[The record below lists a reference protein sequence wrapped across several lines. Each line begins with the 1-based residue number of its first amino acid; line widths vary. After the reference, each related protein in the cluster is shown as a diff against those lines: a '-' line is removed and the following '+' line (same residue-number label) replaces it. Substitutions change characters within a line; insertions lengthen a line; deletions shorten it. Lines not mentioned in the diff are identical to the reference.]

1 LNLKTFFF
9 IFLICYCQVADA
21 QVRRLGVLGS
31 STANGQGVPFDSSWV
46 QLAGAYYRS
55 SGIIDTIHKVAAST
69 YDCYS
74 GMPTGYVPPTGRNP
88 PNASYNITRLMT
100 RTPRV
105 STVIVNY
112 PTTNFNIFSD
122 AEILFCLDSIRKYAN
137 LMGARCYI
145 ATTQPRDNFDSAGRA
160 RLKNLNNTIRNY
172 FGDSAIDFFTVL
184 NNPANN
190 KIRPEFALG
199 DGVHVNS
206 KGHAMLFRQVLNKNI
221 FNIDTSSLERV
232 LIDIGN
238 AASAT
243 TVADRF
249 GRSWNNMTDA
259 RKGLRISNAVT
270 TTKSST
276 TIKLEV
282 ISPFGSIA
290 ADNSGVG
297 SSGSVGDVYQY
308 PASATNDHA
317 FASTSISNGRWRIFG
332 LDTAKTY
339 SIRFW
344 GSQMQTGYRI
354 LQVKQ
359 VNESTWQEYNAG
371 MSKNYNTAATFSF
384 TGKTEMSFDFRVKS
398 GSVMG
403 HVNVVDIVS
412 NYPVGRQSVNQPPVS
427 NAGQDTQITLPTD
440 SVILDGNDSGDPEG
454 KITGYQWQKVSGP
467 PGSVL
472 SGALNVLA
480 KVNGLVEGTYVFE
493 LKVTDELGAAHLD
506 SVKVIVVPA
515 PNQTPVANAGPDQVV
530 TLPGDITL
538 DGSAADADGDIS
550 SYAWKKIAGPSTYT
564 FSATNVAAPI
574 ISNLVAGIYEFELTV
589 TDDDGGIDKDTVKAT
604 INNKI
609 DVGAQRVLID
619 AGLNSLITNSPDQWG
634 KYWNNFTDAR
644 SGFAIANAVTITN
657 SPTTIKLE
665 VIKPTGS
672 TATYDL
678 NTRTSNTVGIVG
690 DYPASAT
697 NDNAVAHSSIT
708 NGSWKIHGLSPNLS
722 YVVKFWGSMP
732 MAGNRTIQ
740 IKTTDD
746 VAWKDY
752 NSSLN
757 YNFDS
762 SAIFKFTGRT
772 EITFNIRVKSGASY
786 GYINVIDITI
796 NGEDTAGLRKDS
808 SIKSQA
814 NRLTRQFQQSGLN
827 NGSDQFH
834 IEQSGAFPNPTVN
847 RSTVTINNKYRGTIE
862 IVVCNMYGLVLKQIT
877 GDKLQ
882 EIFNQP
888 INLSGYSPGV
898 YHIKI
903 IMKDKIEIMRIIRI

>member
-1 LNLKTFFF
+1 LKTFFF
-9 IFLICYCQVADA
+9 IFLLCYCQIADA

-55 SGIIDTIHKVAAST
+55 SGIVDTIHKVAAST

-74 GMPTGYVPPTGRNP
+74 GMPTGYVPPPGRNQ
-88 PNASYNITRLMT
+88 PNVSYNITRLMS

-105 STVIVNY
+105 TTVLINY

-172 FGDSAIDFFTVL
+172 FGDSAIDFFTIL

-190 KIRPEFALG
+190 KIRIEFALG
-199 DGVHVNS
+199 DGVHVNNR
-206 KGHAMLFRQVLNKNI
+206 GHAVLFRQVLDKNI

-238 AASAT
+238 AVTAT
-243 TVADRF
+243 TLPDRF

-259 RKGLRISNAVT
+259 RKGLRVNNAIT
-270 TTKSST
+270 TEKAST

-282 ISPFGSIA
+282 ISPFGSTA
-290 ADNSGVG
+290 ADNSGLG

-332 LDTAKTY
+332 LDSAKTY

-344 GSQMQTGYRI
+344 GSQLLTGYRI
-354 LQVKQ
+354 LQVKRAD
-359 VNESTWQEYNAG
+359 ESIWQEYNAG

-384 TGKTEMSFDFRVKS
+384 SGKTEMIFDFRVKS

-403 HVNVVDIVS
+403 HINVVDILS
-412 NYPVGRQSVNQPPVS
+412 NYPAGKQPLNRPPVS
-427 NAGQDTQITLPTD
+427 NAGEDTQITLPTD
-440 SVILDGNDSGDPEG
+440 SVVLDGNNSGDPEG
-454 KITGYQWQKVSGP
+454 KNLEYQWQKVSGP
-467 PGSVL
+467 AGSVL
-472 SGALNVLA
+472 SGGSNVLV
-480 KVNGLVEGTYVFE
+480 KVTGLVEGIYDFE
-493 LKVTDELGAAHLD
+493 LKVTDDLGATHLD
-506 SVKVIVVPA
+506 SVKIIVVPPA
-515 PNQTPVANAGPDQVV
+515 NQMPVANAGPDQVV
-530 TLPGDITL
+530 TLPLPVTL
-538 DGSAADADGDIS
+538 SGSGSDPDGNIS
-550 SYAWKKIAGPSTYT
+550 SYSWTKITGPLAYT
-564 FSATNVAAPI
+564 FSETNIASPI
-574 ISNLVAGIYEFELTV
+574 VSNLSAGIYEFELKV
-589 TDDDGGIDKDTVKAT
+589 TDNNGGIDKDTVKAT
-604 INNKI
+604 INNNI
-609 DVGAQRVLID
+609 SAGSQRVLID
-619 AGLNSLITNSPDQWG
+619 AGLGNSITNSPDQWG

-644 SGFAIANAVTITN
+644 AGASITNAVTITN
-657 SPTTIKLE
+657 SPTTIKLD
-665 VIKPTGS
+665 VITPTGS

-678 NTRTSNTVGIVG
+678 NTRTSNSVGIVG

-697 NDNAVAHSSIT
+697 NDNAVAHSSVT

-740 IKTTDD
+740 IKTTDE
-746 VAWKDY
+746 VAWKEY

-757 YNFDS
+757 YRFDS
-762 SAIFKFTGRT
+762 SASFKFTGRS
-772 EITFNIRVKSGASY
+772 EITFNIRVKIGASY
-786 GYINVIDITI
+786 GYINVIDVTI
-796 NGEDTAGLRKDS
+796 SGEDTADLSKDS
-808 SIKSQA
+808 SIQIQSK
-814 NRLTRQFQQSGLN
+814 RLTRQFHQSAVN
-827 NGSDQFH
+827 KDPDQPG
-834 IEQSGAFPNPTVN
+834 IEESVIFPNPTFN
-847 RSTVTINNKYRGTIE
+847 RSTVTISNEYKGAIE
-862 IVVCNMYGLVLKQIT
+862 IVVCNMYGLVLEKIAGQ
-877 GDKLQ
+877 KLHQ
-882 EIFNQP
+882 TFNQP
-888 INLSGYSPGV
+888 INFSDYSTGV
-898 YHIKI
+898 YYIRI
-903 IMKDKIEIMRIIRI
+903 VMKDKSEIMRVIKI